1 MEKTATNLYEI
12 DPINDPRWAALV
24 EKHPRASVFHTPKW
38 LTTLQRVYGFKPRAI
53 STCAPGSQLSDGLV
67 YCHVNS
73 WLTGR
78 RLVSLPFSDHCDPLV
93 EQPADVDDFLQYLE
107 QHVDQGRWRNL
118 EIRPVSLEPSSNTK
132 LVRSSAYYFHHV
144 DLSPSLDE
152 LRRNCH
158 KDGVQ
163 RKVRRAEREGLK
175 YEEGRSPELLQKF
188 YRLLVMTRRRHRL
201 PPQPLEWFRSLI
213 VAFGNDLEIRVVS
226 KDDQE
231 VASILTLSNKKTMV
245 YKYGCSNPAFHNL
258 GGMPFLL
265 WRTIQEAKERGF
277 EELDLGRSDSDN
289 QGLVEFKDRLG
300 AVRRLLN
307 YWSYPHREAEFRAGL
322 KKKLADRFISVMPNL
337 SLEVVGKLLYK
348 HFG

>member
-1 MEKTATNLYEI
+1 M
-12 DPINDPRWAALV
+12 
-24 EKHPRASVFHTPKW
+24 
-38 LTTLQRVYGFKPRAI
+38 
-53 STCAPGSQLSDGLV
+53 
-67 YCHVNS
+67 
-73 WLTGR
+73 
-78 RLVSLPFSDHCDPLV
+78 
-93 EQPADVDDFLQYLE
+93 LQYLE
-107 QHVDQGRWRNL
+107 RYVDRGRWKHI
-118 EIRPVSLEPSSNTK
+118 EIRPLSLEPSSDRK
-132 LVRSSAYYFHHV
+132 LKRSSVYCFHRV
-144 DLSPSLDE
+144 DLSPSLDQ
-152 LRRNCH
+152 LQRNCH

-163 RKVRRAEREGLK
+163 RKVRRAEREGLQ
-175 YEEGRSPELLQKF
+175 YEEGRSPELLKKF

-213 VAFGNDLEIRVVS
+213 VAFGSDLKVRVVS
-226 KDDQE
+226 KDGVA

-265 WRTIQEAKERGF
+265 WRTIQEAKESGF
-277 EELDLGRSDSDN
+277 EELDLGRSDHDN

-300 AVRRLLN
+300 AVRTLLN